1 MDRRHVKAATRSR
14 AATTPMIMPVRA
26 LIDRCGDLGLSVGG
40 GVGVSGIDVEA
51 TEFNSVVE
59 KNSQTIPDKK
69 SPQIVGLKPPMCL
82 QIV

>member
-26 LIDRCGDLGLSVGG
+26 LIDRCRDLGLSVGG
-40 GVGVSGIDVEA
+40 GVGVSDVEEA
-51 TEFNSVVE
+51 TELTSAVE
-59 KNSQTIPDKK
+59 RNSQTIPDKK

-82 QIV
+82 QII